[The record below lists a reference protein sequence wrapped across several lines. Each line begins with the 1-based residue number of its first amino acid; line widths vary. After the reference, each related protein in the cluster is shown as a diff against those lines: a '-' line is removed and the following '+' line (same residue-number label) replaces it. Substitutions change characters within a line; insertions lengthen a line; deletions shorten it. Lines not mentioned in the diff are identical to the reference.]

1 MLNMRIGINKNINSL
16 NSKLL
21 IGLLAS
27 MIYRIITILISL
39 FYANFFNPHKIHI
52 STNLYGFYVYLF
64 LVFFIFISAVIPR
77 RVISVTVAI
86 SSTLLLGM
94 YIFRADL
101 PYRVLLFV
109 FSSSL
114 SYLFVFFSNSQLR
127 KVSSGSYASKVVRR
141 LKYILLIVY
150 PAYLFF
156 EVEMFRNVSLFIACV
171 ISLTFFI
178 SFLNRK
184 LK

>member
-1 MLNMRIGINKNINSL
+1 MLNMRIGINKNISSL
-16 NSKLL
+16 NGKLL

-27 MIYRIITILISL
+27 MIYRVITILISL
-39 FYANFFNPHKIHI
+39 LYAQFFSPHKIHI
-52 STNLYGFYVYLF
+52 STNLYGFYVYLL
-64 LVFFIFISAVIPR
+64 LVFCIFISAVIPR

-94 YIFRADL
+94 DIFRADL
-101 PYRVLLFV
+101 PYRALLFI

-114 SYLFVFFSNSQLR
+114 SYLFVFLSNSQLR
-127 KVSSGSYASKVVRR
+127 KVPSGSNASKAVRR

-156 EVEMFRNVSLFIACV
+156 EVEIYRNVSLFIACV

-178 SFLNRK
+178 SLLNRK

>member
-1 MLNMRIGINKNINSL
+1 MRIGINKNINSF

-27 MIYRIITILISL
+27 MIYRITTIFISL
-39 FYANFFNPHKIHI
+39 LYGQFFIPHKIHI
-52 STNLYGFYVYLF
+52 STNLYALYVYLL

-77 RVISVTVAI
+77 RVISITVAI
-86 SSTLLLGM
+86 SSTLLLGID
-94 YIFRADL
+94 IFRAGL
-101 PYRVLLFV
+101 PYRALLFIFSSSLAYLFV
-109 FSSSL
+109 FS
-114 SYLFVFFSNSQLR
+114 SNSQLR
-127 KVSSGSYASKVVRR
+127 KAPSGSYASKTVMR

-150 PAYLFF
+150 PVYLFF

-171 ISLTFFI
+171 IFLTFFI
-178 SFLNRK
+178 SLLNRK